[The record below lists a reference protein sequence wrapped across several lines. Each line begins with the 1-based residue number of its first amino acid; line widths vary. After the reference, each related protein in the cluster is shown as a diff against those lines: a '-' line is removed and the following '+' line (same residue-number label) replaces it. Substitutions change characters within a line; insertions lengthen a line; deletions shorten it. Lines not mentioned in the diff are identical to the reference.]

1 MTTEE
6 NLRILRH
13 ALGLN
18 PDGTGTPYRAHYCAG
33 QFATA
38 DTHKSLATLLDDG
51 FMTIHA
57 QYPLDHVF
65 HVTDAGRA
73 FVDQHSPASRRS
85 AIMERIGNLDD
96 ETLFTLADCFLDVA

>member
-6 NLRILRH
+6 KLRILRH

-18 PDGTGTPYRAHYCAG
+18 PDGAGTPYRAHYCAG
-33 QFATA
+33 RFATA
-38 DTHKSLATLLDDG
+38 DTHKRLATLLDEG
-51 FMTIHA
+51 FMTINA

-73 FVDQHSPASRRS
+73 FVEQHSPATRRA
-85 AIMERIGNLDD
+85 AIMERIGKMDD
-96 ETLFTLADCFLDVA
+96 ETLFTLADCLLEVE

>member
-6 NLRILRH
+6 KLRILRH

-33 QFATA
+33 HFAIA
-38 DTHKSLATLLDDG
+38 YTHKRLAALLDEG
-51 FMTIHA
+51 FMTA
-57 QYPLDHVF
+57 YEQYPLDHVF

-73 FVDQHSPASRRS
+73 FVEQHSPANRRA
-85 AIMERIGNLDD
+85 AIMERIGKLDD
-96 ETLFTLADCFLDVA
+96 ETLFTLADCLLEVE